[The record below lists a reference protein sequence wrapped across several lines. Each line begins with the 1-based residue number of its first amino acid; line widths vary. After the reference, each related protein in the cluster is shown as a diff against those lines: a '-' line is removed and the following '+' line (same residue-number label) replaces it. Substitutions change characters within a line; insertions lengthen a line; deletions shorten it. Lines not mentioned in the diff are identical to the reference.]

1 LRKLRSPMPKV
12 YSARLI
18 LKVLRKAG
26 FIKVS
31 QKGSHIK
38 LKGIREGRILTVIVP
53 NHKTIAKG
61 TFQSILEQSEMTSS
75 EFEQYV

>member
-1 LRKLRSPMPKV
+1 MPKI
-12 YSARLI
+12 YSARI
-18 LKVLRKAG
+18 VLKALKKAG
-26 FIKVS
+26 FVKIS

-61 TFQSILEQSEMTSS
+61 TFQIVLEQAEMTSS
-75 EFEQYV
+75 EFEEYV